1 MPISGVLLNCQ
12 PEHID
17 DVRRSVETRSQSEI
31 REVHDGALIVVTDT
45 TTLKEDRAEVEALS
59 TLDGVI
65 AAHVVFSNI
74 EDISE
79 TATVEKG

>member
-1 MPISGVLLNCQ
+1 MPISGVLLNCR

-17 DVRRSVETRSQSEI
+17 DVRRSVETRLLSEI
-31 REVHDGALIVVTDT
+31 RDVHDGVLIVVTDT

-59 TLDGVI
+59 ALDGVI

-74 EDISE
+74 EDIAE
-79 TATVEKG
+79 EENRGE